1 MSRIS
6 RHSRNNPRSL
16 SGWGILVP
24 FLIGSVVIVGSVI
37 VPTPADAAEAP
48 VGLGTAAAFSVLAHS
63 TVTNTGPSLLSADVG
78 VSPGSAVTGFP
89 PGIILGT
96 TQVANGV
103 ASTAK
108 ADALVA
114 FNDADGRVLPAAVP
128 NDLVGLT
135 LLAGLHA
142 SPGPMSLSGEVTLDG
157 GGDPDAVFI
166 FQSPSTLITGS
177 DALVTLTNGA
187 QACNIVW
194 QVDSSVTLGTD
205 TAFQG
210 TILAAASIT
219 LTTGATLQGR
229 AHALNGAVTLDTNTI
244 TSGDCE
250 IEPPI
255 PSGSA
260 TVTTPPPATATTTL
274 TSPGATGLTSAPG
287 PVPGAPTSPGS
298 GGEGTPSATTPV
310 SPEDSTSGPT
320 GESTTNT
327 APTTPVGGTGFDG
340 SDIGLRTGSGGG
352 NGSAQSGRLLSATGA
367 GQLGVPL
374 AVGALVLLMG
384 MAFIRFSA
392 TRRH

>member
-1 MSRIS
+1 M
-6 RHSRNNPRSL
+6 
-16 SGWGILVP
+16 
-24 FLIGSVVIVGSVI
+24 

-63 TVTNTGPSLLSADVG
+63 TVTNTGPSVLSADVG

-103 ASTAK
+103 AGTAK
-108 ADALVA
+108 ADALIA

-219 LTTGATLQGR
+219 LTNGATLQGR

-260 TVTTPPPATATTTL
+260 TVTTPPPATATTTV

-298 GGEGTPSATTPV
+298 GGEGTPSTTTPV
-310 SPEDSTSGPT
+310 SPEDSTSGLT

-327 APTTPVGGTGFDG
+327 APTTSVGGTDSDG
-340 SDIGLRTGSGGG
+340 SDTGLRTGSGGG
-352 NGSAQSGRLLSATGA
+352 DGSAQSGRLLSATGA

-374 AVGALVLLMG
+374 AVGAIVLLMG
-384 MAFIRFSA
+384 MALIRFSA